1 MTDRGRA
8 DLLADL
14 HRELLEHEA
23 RLRSLLEQRPARE
36 RLGEPSA
43 STAPRAPTA
52 PTARTGD
59 EISLTERDVQI
70 LQLVVRGHT
79 NREIGAQLQVDPA
92 TIRNHLSRIYLK
104 LGVMTRTHAAVRT
117 VELGLSRA
125 GPAGDS

>member
-1 MTDRGRA
+1 MRGMTDCGRA

-23 RLRSLLEQRPARE
+23 RLRSLLEQLPARE

-43 STAPRAPTA
+43 STAPTVPA
-52 PTARTGD
+52 ARTGD
-59 EISLTERDVQI
+59 EIPLTEREVQI
-70 LQLVVRGHT
+70 LQLLVSGHT
-79 NREIGAQLQVDPA
+79 NRQIGAQLQVGPA
-92 TIRNHLSRIYLK
+92 TIRDHLSQIYRK
-104 LGVMTRTHAAVRT
+104 LGVLTRTHAAVRT